1 MTLTI
6 ELPSNLEI
14 TVRQQAAR
22 RGQDVNGY
30 VLQAVEEKVAKART
44 IAEICQPIADAVA
57 ASGITDMEFDEFFEK
72 ASASSRLRIAAQ
84 NPCFKS

>member
-6 ELPSNLEI
+6 DLPFDLEK

-22 RGQDVNGY
+22 RGQDVMGF

-44 IAEICQPIADAVA
+44 FEEICQPFAQAVA
-57 ASGITDMEFDEFFEK
+57 ATGITDQEFDDFFEEARK
-72 ASASSRLRIAAQ
+72 EAWQERRGSAH
-84 NPCFKS
+84 

>member
-6 ELPSNLEI
+6 DLPADLER

-30 VLQAVEEKVAKART
+30 VLQAVQEKVAKART
-44 IAEICQPIADAVA
+44 IAEICQPFAAAVA
-57 ASGITDMEFDEFFEK
+57 ATGITDQEFDEFFEK
-72 ASASSRLRIAAQ
+72 ARKEVWQEKQGQAH
-84 NPCFKS
+84 

>member
-6 ELPSNLEI
+6 DLPTELEQ

-22 RGQDVNGY
+22 RGQDVSGF

-44 IAEICQPIADAVA
+44 IDEICQPIANAVA
-57 ASGITDMEFDEFFEK
+57 ASGMTETEFNDFFEEARNEVWQEK
-72 ASASSRLRIAAQ
+72 QGQAH
-84 NPCFKS
+84 

>member
-6 ELPSNLEI
+6 DLPSELEQ

-30 VLQAVEEKVAKART
+30 VFQAVQEKVAKART
-44 IAEICQPIADAVA
+44 IAEISRPIADAVA
-57 ASGITDMEFDEFFEK
+57 ATGISDQEFDEFFEEARK
-72 ASASSRLRIAAQ
+72 EVWQAKQGQAH
-84 NPCFKS
+84 

>member
-6 ELPSNLEI
+6 DLPLDLEK

-22 RGQDVNGY
+22 RGQDVTGF

-44 IAEICQPIADAVA
+44 FEEICQPFAKAVA
-57 ASGITDMEFDEFFEK
+57 ATGMTDQEFDVFFEE
-72 ASASSRLRIAAQ
+72 ARNRQ
-84 NPCFKS
+84 